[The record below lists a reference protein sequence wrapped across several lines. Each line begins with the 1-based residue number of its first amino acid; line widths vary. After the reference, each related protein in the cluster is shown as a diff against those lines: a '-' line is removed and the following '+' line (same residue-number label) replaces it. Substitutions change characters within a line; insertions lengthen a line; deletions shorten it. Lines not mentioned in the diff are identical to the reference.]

1 MTMKTVGQILQKTR
15 LEKKITLEQVGSQ
28 TKIRQNILLA
38 LENNDFQRLTS
49 PASIK
54 GLLKTYAEFLGLSSE
69 RILATFRRDFDKKEK
84 KKVIPQGLLRPLNKP
99 SLNWGPK
106 RTLIL
111 TIGVF
116 FLALTSYLI
125 YQYVY
130 LIKPPF
136 LKIYS
141 PEQNAQVSES
151 TLAVLGRAEPDS
163 LVTVNGEAVLLDQKG
178 EFSYK
183 IELFSGEN
191 KIIVEAVSKLGKETK
206 IERNV
211 FYHPS
216 D

>member
-1 MTMKTVGQILQKTR
+1 M
-15 LEKKITLEQVGSQ
+15 
-28 TKIRQNILLA
+28 
-38 LENNDFQRLTS
+38 
-49 PASIK
+49 
-54 GLLKTYAEFLGLSSE
+54 
-69 RILATFRRDFDKKEK
+69 
-84 KKVIPQGLLRPLNKP
+84 NKP

-163 LVTVNGEAVLLDQKG
+163 LVTVNGESVLLDQRG

-191 KIIVEAVSKLGKETK
+191 KLIIEAVSKLGKETK

-211 FYHPS
+211 FYQAS

>member
-1 MTMKTVGQILQKTR
+1 MKTVGQILQKTR
-15 LEKKITLEQVGSQ
+15 LEKNIPLQQVESQ
-28 TKIRQNILLA
+28 TKIRQNILMA

-69 RILATFRRDFDKKEK
+69 KILAIFRRDFDKKEK
-84 KKVIPQGLLRPLNKP
+84 KKIIPQGLLRPLNKP

-116 FLALTSYLI
+116 FLALTFYLI

-141 PEQNAQVSES
+141 PEQNTQVSEP
-151 TLAVLGRAEPDS
+151 TLAVLGKAEPDS
-163 LVTVNGEAVLLDQKG
+163 LVTVNGEAVLLDQRG

-191 KIIVEAVSKLGKETK
+191 KITIEAVSKLDKETK

-211 FYHPS
+211 FYQAK